1 MGYDMIQKGLCVCA
15 AILSNIWG
23 IVTIHELGKYLQR
36 GSKNEKFQY
45 KTKVSKGVF
54 NIMGN

>member
-1 MGYDMIQKGLCVCA
+1 VCA
-15 AILSNIWG
+15 VILSNIWG

-45 KTKVSKGVF
+45 ETKVSKGVF